1 MSSGSIGNL
10 DVPDDLGS
18 GSFQH
23 HDPLSPDS
31 EYDETLEIPDDSCL
45 TLVTSMGNH
54 NNPVLVKKQGVDGDS
69 SGSDTD
75 EDDNKTIIRTYNEV
89 PYESI
94 YSSPV
99 KFHSYDRQSKSKP
112 INRLVSTQSMF

>member
-1 MSSGSIGNL
+1 MSSESIGNL
-10 DVPDDLGS
+10 GVPDDLGS
-18 GSFQH
+18 GSFQN

-54 NNPVLVKKQGVDGDS
+54 NNPVLVQKQMKQGVDADS

-75 EDDNKTIIRTYNEV
+75 EDDNKTIIRTFNEV

-99 KFHSYDRQSKSKP
+99 KFHSYDRQSK
-112 INRLVSTQSMF
+112 